1 MSRSSCMTLLALSF
15 AVLCYITHRDIS
27 ANMFLASVFIIQGL
41 KSPSG
46 EPSHHWDRIYL
57 LCALLSAAILVF
69 SAASVLSGMQ
79 WDKPQPW

>member
-15 AVLCYITHRDIS
+15 AVLCYIMHRDIS

-41 KSPSG
+41 KRDCP
-46 EPSHHWDRIYL
+46 EPSKHWDRIFL
-57 LCALLSAAILVF
+57 LCALLSASILVF
-69 SAASVLSGMQ
+69 SAVSVLAGMQ